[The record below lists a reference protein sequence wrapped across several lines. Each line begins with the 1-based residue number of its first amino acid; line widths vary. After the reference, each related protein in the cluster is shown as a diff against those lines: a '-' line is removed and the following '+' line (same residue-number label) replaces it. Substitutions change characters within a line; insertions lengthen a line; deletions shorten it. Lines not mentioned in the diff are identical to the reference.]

1 MHKCEG
7 ITGSMVEEGRGAR
20 LRAGQY
26 AQTGSGSGGINEM
39 GRKIL
44 WTARKGGVGGRCEY
58 RRWSN
63 AFTMRLAFSRTL
75 G

>member
-1 MHKCEG
+1 M
-7 ITGSMVEEGRGAR
+7 EEGRGAR

-44 WTARKGGVGGRCEY
+44 WTARKGGVGGR
-58 RRWSN
+58 
-63 AFTMRLAFSRTL
+63 LANTGGGAMPL
-75 G
+75 P